1 MKKFLLTIFVFFL
14 SLTNISYA
22 ASGSGPASV
31 LKVTMKKM
39 ELCTG
44 YTGGDFDDISTDDFC
59 HDPVVI
65 GSGDKVVNIASVG
78 EGQMA
83 ALYGDPSLL
92 PLGETYTHMRTTIG
106 KKFTI
111 KSSLSSSIDT
121 GGTDKTDDCKTVAVD
136 DSSYATDEAT
146 DKYTHRP
153 IVAEGGNSEGEAE
166 EMNVYFINGAK
177 KSTHNGST
185 ATYTQCFNA
194 GCTQNNSN
202 WWTTWNDTE
211 ALLSS
216 DDHIAWSIPQSGV
229 SSDDLVL
236 VYALTKPYTVSLIPP
251 KVDIAFGT
259 SNSIGVQEVCNSN
272 GSNCTGQTDGMCSFY
287 IQEVKVTIDI
297 Q

>member
-1 MKKFLLTIFVFFL
+1 MKKFLLTILVFFL

-44 YTGGDFDDISTDDFC
+44 YTGGDFDDILTDDFC

-121 GGTDKTDDCKTVAVD
+121 DGTDETDDCKTVAVD

-177 KSTHNGST
+177 KSIELLLNQKLDT
-185 ATYTQCFNA
+185 
-194 GCTQNNSN
+194 NNDEN
-202 WWTTWNDTE
+202 IE
-211 ALLSS
+211 F
-216 DDHIAWSIPQSGV
+216 
-229 SSDDLVL
+229 
-236 VYALTKPYTVSLIPP
+236 LTK
-251 KVDIAFGT
+251 K
-259 SNSIGVQEVCNSN
+259 
-272 GSNCTGQTDGMCSFY
+272 
-287 IQEVKVTIDI
+287 
-297 Q
+297 